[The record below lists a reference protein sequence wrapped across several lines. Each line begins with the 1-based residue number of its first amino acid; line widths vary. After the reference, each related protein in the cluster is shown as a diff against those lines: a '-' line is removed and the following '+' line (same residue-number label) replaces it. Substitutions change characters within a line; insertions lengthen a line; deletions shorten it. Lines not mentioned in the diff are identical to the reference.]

1 MKSFYSAL
9 STLSIL
15 LITLGL
21 PAVAQQAPAPQPPGP
36 IQDNSFLIEEA
47 YNQEPGVIQ
56 HINYFSR
63 LTPSHEWVYT
73 FTEEWPVGGLKNQ
86 LSLTLTGMRSG
97 DFASAGAGFGDTA
110 INYRYQLIGSGETRV
125 AFSPRLSLLI
135 ASGDRA
141 FGRGYGGNGLQTNLP
156 LSVVLSR
163 HFVTHWNAGATWIP
177 NARNEIDQRA
187 RSWGYNFGQSTVW
200 LANPRFNVLVETIW
214 TGSDSV
220 VAPGKTGRAHDLFI
234 SPGARWAY
242 NFSSGLQIVPGV
254 AVPVGVG
261 SSSGQKG
268 FILYLSFE
276 HPLRL
281 LSRN

>member
-1 MKSFYSAL
+1 MKSSRLMLPAL
-9 STLSIL
+9 AIS
-15 LITLGL
+15 LIFLGL
-21 PAVAQQAPAPQPPGP
+21 PAPAQKAPTPQSLGP

-63 LTPSHEWVYT
+63 LTPSREWVYT

-86 LSLTLTGMRSG
+86 LSLTLTGLRSG
-97 DFASAGAGFGDTA
+97 EFASVGAGFGDTA

-125 AFSPRLSLLI
+125 AFSPRISLLL
-135 ASGDRA
+135 ATGNQA
-141 FGRGYGGNGLQTNLP
+141 LGRGYGGSGLQTNLP

-177 NARNEIDQRA
+177 NARNQANHRA

-200 LANPRFNVLVETIW
+200 LATPRFNVLVETLW

-220 VAPGKTGRAHDLFI
+220 VAPGRTEPAHDLFI

-254 AVPVGVG
+254 AVPLGVG